1 MLSFV
6 FDTETSGFSK
16 RDHTDPENG
25 KLVQFYGAMY
35 EHDPSVSYIDTSN
48 MTLKLRPIATLHT
61 IVDSQVVVPQAAFDV
76 HGIDKAKQAKY
87 GVDAFNMACILEDM
101 LDVADRLVTH
111 NINFDVP
118 IIKHFLYSND
128 RDPAFIDGKDQ
139 YCTMRTLK
147 PLMRLTPKKFN
158 DWRFPKLIE
167 GYRYLFDRDFAG
179 EAHDASADA
188 IAAAEIY
195 FGLLHMNVGVA
206 NQKEA

>member
-25 KLVQFYGAMY
+25 KLVQFYGALY
-35 EHDPSVSYIDTSN
+35 EHDPNVSYIDTSN

-61 IVDSQVVVPQAAFDV
+61 IVDSQVEVPQGAYEV

-87 GVDAFNMACILEDM
+87 GADAFNVACLLEDF
-101 LDVADRLVTH
+101 LDIADRLVAH

-118 IIKHFLYSND
+118 IIKHFLWSHD
-128 RDPAFIDGKDQ
+128 REVDYIDGKEQ

-167 GYRYLFDRDFAG
+167 GYRYIFDRDFKG
-179 EAHDASADA
+179 DAHDASADA
-188 IAAAEIY
+188 QAAADIY
-195 FGLLHMNVGVA
+195 FGLLHMNVGIA
-206 NQKEA
+206 NQQGA